1 MVRKLVFLCINFS
14 YQLYKAQRE
23 LSNCWNSYAKET
35 RGEQQGMLRF
45 FRQKRRDERSS
56 ACLRLGERGEWGCE
70 VMQVMWKC
78 SDAGCKTGVL
88 WVWLFLAR
96 RHIWAPFLFTP
107 RLHTSLYSKPVH
119 SAVHHMTGAASTRD
133 ETRILNRLDALC
145 ERLIPLIER
154 WNSTSLLN
162 ARNIRINGW
171 LSLYD
176 VCSYPNIRFLEAL
189 TDISQVEQVI
199 H

>member
-1 MVRKLVFLCINFS
+1 MQRKPEENSKGWRGFS
-14 YQLYKAQRE
+14 GRKDVM
-23 LSNCWNSYAKET
+23 KEA
-35 RGEQQGMLRF
+35 LHV
-45 FRQKRRDERSS
+45 
-56 ACLRLGERGEWGCE
+56 CVWERGEWGCE

-88 WVWLFLAR
+88 WVWLFLATVR

-119 SAVHHMTGAASTRD
+119 SAVHHMTGAASTRP
-133 ETRILNRLDALC
+133 EMGSLWA
-145 ERLIPLIER
+145 LIPLIER

-176 VCSYPNIRFLEAL
+176 VCSYPDIRFLEAF
-189 TDISQVEQVI
+189 TDIPQVEQVI